1 MLRVL
6 VAGGA
11 EPTACVRQLERLIP
25 NSGDEVLGGPAP
37 PYPCLEGPRWRPSEW
52 MIGVRPTMAV
62 AHAIQT

>member
-37 PYPCLEGPRWRPSEW
+37 LTPVWR
-52 MIGVRPTMAV
+52 GLDGARRNG
-62 AHAIQT
+62 